1 MCDTLFV
8 WPGLLRVIFFDI
20 QDVEYINILFLVIAE
35 QNLLYEYDTTCFS
48 VLQVMGIWLFS
59 SRDYMELL

>member
-35 QNLLYEYDTTCFS
+35 
-48 VLQVMGIWLFS
+48 
-59 SRDYMELL
+59 